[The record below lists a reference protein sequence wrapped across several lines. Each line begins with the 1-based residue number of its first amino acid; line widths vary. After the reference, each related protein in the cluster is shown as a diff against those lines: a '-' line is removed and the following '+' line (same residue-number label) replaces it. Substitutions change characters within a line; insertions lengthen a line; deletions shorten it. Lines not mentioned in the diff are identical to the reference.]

1 MSYIKRRLRD
11 NRIILIRGVYT
22 NMPYKIALKKFA
34 YIICFFMFLLFPTSI
49 NSIPHSVKSIIVLW
63 ILESAVI
70 VFFICEEKIDK
81 KQLLKTM
88 VIIGYLM
95 IATIVATRENA
106 LYISL
111 ARIAPILCFVV
122 MCCTNVK
129 SRIQPSFFLGLLDT
143 MCIILIVWNF
153 LTLMKEPHFIK
164 FVNLFYTQLDSYT
177 ATYWSLTKNRPVF
190 TFGVHNF
197 AAIFYLHFFLFCYFA
212 YTRYKR
218 YRYWIYMVC
227 IWLFTMLLKTTSGI
241 GVFCFMALFIL
252 RIVMQD
258 KKKIFSLMIWG
269 CLALLFLK
277 QPSFLNDYTAS
288 LTSKAN
294 GFSARYASES
304 NLYEG
309 NWSILK
315 RFPLGIGVHIG
326 RPELNI
332 YFADSGYAIYLTM
345 GNLVV
350 LLSFFE
356 LMFCYLR
363 NNLGL
368 KMALIL
374 FVVIALTEL
383 SFVSFMYDKTLYLYV
398 FEIGFYRSILVKTN
412 SKEREFT
419 ASSWRIKCP
428 N

>member
-1 MSYIKRRLRD
+1 M
-11 NRIILIRGVYT
+11 
-22 NMPYKIALKKFA
+22 
-34 YIICFFMFLLFPTSI
+34 
-49 NSIPHSVKSIIVLW
+49 
-63 ILESAVI
+63 
-70 VFFICEEKIDK
+70 
-81 KQLLKTM
+81 
-88 VIIGYLM
+88 
-95 IATIVATRENA
+95 
-106 LYISL
+106 
-111 ARIAPILCFVV
+111 
-122 MCCTNVK
+122 
-129 SRIQPSFFLGLLDT
+129 
-143 MCIILIVWNF
+143 
-153 LTLMKEPHFIK
+153 
-164 FVNLFYTQLDSYT
+164 
-177 ATYWSLTKNRPVF
+177 
-190 TFGVHNF
+190 
-197 AAIFYLHFFLFCYFA
+197 
-212 YTRYKR
+212 
-218 YRYWIYMVC
+218 
-227 IWLFTMLLKTTSGI
+227 
-241 GVFCFMALFIL
+241 
-252 RIVMQD
+252 
-258 KKKIFSLMIWG
+258 
-269 CLALLFLK
+269 
-277 QPSFLNDYTAS
+277 
-288 LTSKAN
+288 
-294 GFSARYASES
+294 
-304 NLYEG
+304 
-309 NWSILK
+309 K

>member
-88 VIIGYLM
+88 VIIGYLT

-177 ATYWSLTKNRPVF
+177 ATYWSLTKIGLCLRLVF
-190 TFGVHNF
+190 IILLQYSIC
-197 AAIFYLHFFLFCYFA
+197 IF
-212 YTRYKR
+212 
-218 YRYWIYMVC
+218 
-227 IWLFTMLLKTTSGI
+227 S
-241 GVFCFMALFIL
+241 CFVIL
-252 RIVMQD
+252 RIHV
-258 KKKIFSLMIWG
+258 INVI
-269 CLALLFLK
+269 
-277 QPSFLNDYTAS
+277 
-288 LTSKAN
+288 
-294 GFSARYASES
+294 
-304 NLYEG
+304 
-309 NWSILK
+309 
-315 RFPLGIGVHIG
+315 GIGFTWFVYG
-326 RPELNI
+326 
-332 YFADSGYAIYLTM
+332 
-345 GNLVV
+345 
-350 LLSFFE
+350 
-356 LMFCYLR
+356 YLR
-363 NNLGL
+363 C
-368 KMALIL
+368 
-374 FVVIALTEL
+374 
-383 SFVSFMYDKTLYLYV
+383 Y
-398 FEIGFYRSILVKTN
+398 
-412 SKEREFT
+412 
-419 ASSWRIKCP
+419 
-428 N
+428 